1 MDDTG
6 NEAKSLMCQHVLS
19 KTKNVIMQNTTY
31 FATVHKAAMPNVI
44 IHLMKHD
51 HLSKTWKLKLC
62 NTGIRVRFNFSK
74 MICEFS

>member
-1 MDDTG
+1 MNDTG

-51 HLSKTWKLKLC
+51 HLSKT
-62 NTGIRVRFNFSK
+62 
-74 MICEFS
+74 